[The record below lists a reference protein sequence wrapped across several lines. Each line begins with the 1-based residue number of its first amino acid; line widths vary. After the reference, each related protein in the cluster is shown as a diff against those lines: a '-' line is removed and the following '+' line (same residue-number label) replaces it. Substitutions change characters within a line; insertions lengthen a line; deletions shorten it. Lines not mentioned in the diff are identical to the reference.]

1 MIIKIN
7 GKDTI
12 VDKPV
17 DLTDLIS
24 GKGLLPDHIVIEYNF
39 RIVPKEEWAGIRLKE
54 NDNIEIISF
63 VGGG

>member
-7 GKDTI
+7 GKDAT
-12 VDKPV
+12 VDGLTN
-17 DLTDLIS
+17 LTDLIF
-24 GKGLLPDHIVIEYNF
+24 GKGLVPDHIVIEHNF
-39 RIVPKEEWAGIRLKE
+39 RIIPKEEWADIRLEE